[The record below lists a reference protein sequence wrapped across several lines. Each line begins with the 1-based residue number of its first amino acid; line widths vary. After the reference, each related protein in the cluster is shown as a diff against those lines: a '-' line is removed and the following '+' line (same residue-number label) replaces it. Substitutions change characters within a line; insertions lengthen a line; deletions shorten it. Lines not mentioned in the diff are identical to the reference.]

1 MTNITLEMVD
11 ELIAK
16 TGATYEEAKKILQ
29 ETDGNIEAATI
40 KLLDK
45 KDDSPFDAGKIDD
58 VVAKLK
64 DTFAKGAAARLVV
77 KKDDNVVLN
86 IPAAVGL
93 LGLIKP
99 FLGAAGIG
107 AAVLTGHEIV
117 IENKDGSE
125 VNVNEMIEKATS
137 KAKEAG
143 NDLMDKL
150 KEAKADAEEKF
161 DEFAD
166 KAKDFGQDVKD
177 VGEEVKDDV
186 VGFSAEVKDET
197 QDFVEEVKDDVEKL

>member
-29 ETDGNIEAATI
+29 ETDGDIETATI

-45 KDDSPFDAGKIDD
+45 QDDNPFDAGKLDD

-64 DTFAKGAAARLVV
+64 DTFSKGAAARLVV
-77 KKDDNVVLN
+77 KKDDKVVLN

-93 LGLIKP
+93 IGLIRP

-125 VNVNEMIEKATS
+125 IHVNEMIEKATS

-143 NDLMDKL
+143 TDLMDRL
-150 KEAKADAEEKF
+150 KEAKSEAEEKF
-161 DEFAD
+161 EEFTG
-166 KAKDFGQDVKD
+166 KAKDFGEDLKD
-177 VGEEVKDDV
+177 EVA
-186 VGFSAEVKDET
+186 GFSAEVKDEA
-197 QDFVEEVKDDVEKL
+197 DDLVDEVKDDVEKL